1 MSNTNFEDRKASA
14 ENTALWMMAEI
25 HRAQN
30 DAKDK
35 TSIVNTADLIEVLS
49 YVASI
54 KERSRIEYAGKPLG
68 FCRPHELRQ
77 MLNRDITRMLVIS
90 KKTRRFNTL
99 VSFTEIGIDTWS
111 EEAQNMPKDS
121 DGIPLG
127 KPLPELE
134 C

>member
-1 MSNTNFEDRKASA
+1 MSKTNFEERKASA

-30 DAKDK
+30 DPNDK
-35 TSIVNTADLIEVLS
+35 TTVVNTKDLVEILN

-54 KERSRIEYAGKPLG
+54 KECSRIEYAGKPLG
-68 FCRPHELRQ
+68 YCRPHELRQ
-77 MLNRDITRMLVIS
+77 MLNREISRMLVIS

-99 VSFTEIGIDTWS
+99 VSFTDIGVDTWS
-111 EEAQNMPKDS
+111 EEAQNMPRDE

-127 KPLPELE
+127 KPLP
-134 C
+134 

>member
-1 MSNTNFEDRKASA
+1 MTSKTFEDRKASA

-25 HRAQN
+25 HRSQN
-30 DAKDK
+30 DANDK
-35 TSIVNTADLIEVLS
+35 TSTVNTADLIEVLS

-68 FCRPHELRQ
+68 YCRPHELRQ

-111 EEAQNMPKDS
+111 EEAQNMPKDE